1 MQWQLEFSL
10 VLISLVLVAVSGFVV
25 SPPSSRVLR
34 LNMHMK
40 KVVIVGG
47 TGYIGKYVVKE
58 SVKRGYDT
66 TVVIRPGGE
75 PKADYFA
82 GAKLVYADV
91 CDQDS
96 IKSVISEPVDAVVS
110 CLASS
115 NICTRTPLPFLSL
128 PLHHPPKHTNVRS
141 CIRSRTLSLIYPY
154 TCTCALIHTSLHANF
169 HAHLHARSHAHT
181 HFISFC
187 FISRIWS

>member
-1 MQWQLEFSL
+1 
-10 VLISLVLVAVSGFVV
+10 
-25 SPPSSRVLR
+25 
-34 LNMHMK
+34 MK

-128 PLHHPPKHTNVRS
+128 PPSPPPTQTHECTFVHTLAHTFAHLSIHMHMCTHTYIITCKFS
-141 CIRSRTLSLIYPY
+141 CSSPRTLSCTHSLYLFMFYFQDLELRMIRTRLI
-154 TCTCALIHTSLHANF
+154 TKQL
-169 HAHLHARSHAHT
+169 
-181 HFISFC
+181 
-187 FISRIWS
+187 

>member
-1 MQWQLEFSL
+1 
-10 VLISLVLVAVSGFVV
+10 
-25 SPPSSRVLR
+25 
-34 LNMHMK
+34 MHMK

-128 PLHHPPKHTNVRS
+128 PPSPPPTQTHECTFVHTLAH
-141 CIRSRTLSLIYPY
+141 TFAHYALSY
-154 TCTCALIHTSLHANF
+154 TCTDALIHTSLHANF

-181 HFISFC
+181 HFISLC